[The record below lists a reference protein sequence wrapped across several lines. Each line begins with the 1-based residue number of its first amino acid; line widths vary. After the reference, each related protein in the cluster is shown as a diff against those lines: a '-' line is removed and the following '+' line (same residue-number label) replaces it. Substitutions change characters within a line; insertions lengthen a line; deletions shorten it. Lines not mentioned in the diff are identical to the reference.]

1 MDGTTCQ
8 TPISIC
14 CQDSIGAILVINC
27 WKLAC
32 ATGWHANFDS
42 IPSRKRGRP
51 LVKWDDKLSNITN
64 QFFPLR
70 QDGLR
75 RPNCLFGK
83 MRGNSLFH
91 ILWASRSSFSPCPY
105 GIVVVVFHFDSG
117 GRKAKQSCFSSV
129 CRSSAF
135 PWSSDVPFQNPAGP
149 TFQTQTCNIGGKIS
163 ILLLYMW
170 QTKVSARRSP
180 TTLVLCCSTHVRFR
194 AMVMAK

>member
-1 MDGTTCQ
+1 MD
-8 TPISIC
+8 
-14 CQDSIGAILVINC
+14 IGLAQLAGKRALTVYLLANRDVHWLNGMTNCPTSQINFSHC
-27 WKLAC
+27 V
-32 ATGWHANFDS
+32 T
-42 IPSRKRGRP
+42 
-51 LVKWDDKLSNITN
+51 
-64 QFFPLR
+64 
-70 QDGLR
+70 DGLR

-135 PWSSDVPFQNPAGP
+135 PWSSDVLFQNPAGP

-163 ILLLYMW
+163 ILLPYM
-170 QTKVSARRSP
+170 
-180 TTLVLCCSTHVRFR
+180 
-194 AMVMAK
+194 